1 MKRKRVF
8 TVDHHRR
15 QTQSRLIA
23 GGLLIL
29 LGVGG
34 GLVGLLYGRTAAL
47 TVLLCLSAAAGIFG
61 LLWLILAVLD
71 LFVKED
77 EP

>member
-1 MKRKRVF
+1 VKQKRTF
-8 TVDHHRR
+8 TLDRHRR
-15 QTQSRLIA
+15 QTQSRLII

-34 GLVGLLYGRTAAL
+34 GLVWALYGRTAAL
-47 TVLLCLSAAAGIFG
+47 TALLCLSAAVGIFG
-61 LLWLILAVLD
+61 LLWLILAFLE
-71 LFVKED
+71 LWVKED